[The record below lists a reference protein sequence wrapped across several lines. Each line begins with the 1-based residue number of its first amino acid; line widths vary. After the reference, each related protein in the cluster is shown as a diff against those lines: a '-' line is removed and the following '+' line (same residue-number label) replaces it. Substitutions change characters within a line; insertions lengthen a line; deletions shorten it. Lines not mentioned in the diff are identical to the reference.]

1 MNSNIFNIEGEY
13 LSIID
18 ALEESGGELTPELEE
33 ALAINAENRDR
44 KMQAYVNVIKQKQA
58 DIALAKDEINRLREL
73 SQSNEKVIKRL
84 KDTLLQALEVFDLRN
99 NKGNLYHKLP
109 NAIMYARTKEIFEVK
124 YETIGAEEEET
135 FEDVLDFLVTDKLDA
150 VQFESVKDALDKYG
164 IPNVT
169 YKVAASKDKFK
180 EVIAGIEKYSDDTIE
195 KEEKLAYL
203 NNFAELKE
211 VQFLTIR

>member
-135 FEDVLDFLVTDKLDA
+135 FEDVLDFVVTDKLDA
-150 VQFESVKDALDKYG
+150 VQFEAVKDALDKYG